1 MDTNDLDEKPAAA
14 AQGGEPAPG
23 DDLQVAGSQASAEN
37 GPDPIAHP
45 HGSEVS
51 PTPKPVAMS
60 ARDAAAK
67 KAVADRESVIETV
80 KTVVY
85 ALLIALV
92 IRTFLFQ
99 PFNIPSGSMEATL
112 LVGDY
117 LFVEKFAY
125 GYSRYSFPWG
135 LGPIPGRIWMGNG
148 PKRGDVVVF
157 KLPVD
162 NSTDYIKRVIG
173 LPGDRIQLTNGQV
186 FINDKPVPR
195 VRVAD
200 YIENDPLGTPRHVL
214 RYRETLPSGKSY
226 FTLAREPDGPE
237 NNTDVYVVPQGH
249 YFMLGDNRDNSLD
262 SRFAPDGVGLF
273 QSSGGVGFVPAVN
286 LVGKAEFI
294 FFSNDGP
301 IWELWT
307 WPWTVRFSRMFTSID

>member
-1 MDTNDLDEKPAAA
+1 MNGTDQSPTEPQGLPATPAADIPAQAA
-14 AQGGEPAPG
+14 AQR
-23 DDLQVAGSQASAEN
+23 SASAGTPGADSVTAAPPPPPQ
-37 GPDPIAHP
+37 GPTTLATPPDAH
-45 HGSEVS
+45 
-51 PTPKPVAMS
+51 
-60 ARDAAAK
+60 
-67 KAVADRESVIETV
+67 RESLIETV
-80 KTVVY
+80 KTIVY

-135 LGPIPGRIWMGNG
+135 LGPISGRVWSGSG

-157 KLPVD
+157 KLPRD

-173 LPGDRIQLTNGQV
+173 LPGDRIQVVNGQV
-186 FINDKPVPR
+186 ILNGEPVPR
-195 VRVAD
+195 TRVAD
-200 YIENDPLGTPRHVL
+200 YIDHDELDNHVL
-214 RYRETLPSGKSY
+214 RYRETLPGGKSY
-226 FTLAREPDGPE
+226 LVLARYPDGAE
-237 NNTDVYVVPQGH
+237 NNTDVYTVPPGH
-249 YFMLGDNRDNSLD
+249 YFMMGDNRDNSLD
-262 SRFAPDGVGLF
+262 SRVPAAD
-273 QSSGGVGFVPAVN
+273 GGVGYVPAEN

-301 IWELWT
+301 LWELWR
-307 WPWTVRFSRMFTSID
+307 WPWSVRFNRMLTGID

>member
-1 MDTNDLDEKPAAA
+1 MDEIEEIPDARPTDGGVPAGQAFAA
-14 AQGGEPAPG
+14 SPGAVAPCAEDPIQDSGNAAPG
-23 DDLQVAGSQASAEN
+23 VSGDNKLAGDKK
-37 GPDPIAHP
+37 PDP
-45 HGSEVS
+45 GE
-51 PTPKPVAMS
+51 
-60 ARDAAAK
+60 
-67 KAVADRESVIETV
+67 RESLIETV

-99 PFNIPSGSMEATL
+99 PFNIPSASMEATL

-135 LGPIPGRIWMGNG
+135 LGPIPSGRVWDGQG
-148 PKRGDVVVF
+148 PHRGDVVVF
-157 KLPVD
+157 KLPID

-173 LPGDRIQLTNGQV
+173 LPGDRIQVIDGQLYL
-186 FINDKPVPR
+186 DAKPVPR

-200 YIENDPLGTPRHVL
+200 YVEKDPLGAPHDVEQF
-214 RYRETLPSGKSY
+214 RETLPGGKSY
-226 FTLAREPDGPE
+226 LVLSREPSQQD
-237 NNTDVYVVPQGH
+237 NNTGVYVVPPGH
-249 YFMLGDNRDNSLD
+249 YFMMGDNRDNSLD
-262 SRFAPDGVGLF
+262 SRFAATGKGDFFDRPDGVGY
-273 QSSGGVGFVPAVN
+273 VPAAN

-301 IWELWT
+301 LWEIWT
-307 WPWTVRFSRMFTSID
+307 WPWTVRFHRIFTIID